1 LSHKIS
7 AKMNDLL
14 IKILLFLS
22 ISNFCKSANITL
34 DIKNLFQ
41 KGDDFLI
48 NCTYSLSKDEAF
60 NYYSIFQEKYE
71 FYTFN
76 GKQSKQ
82 KKIF

>member
-1 LSHKIS
+1 
-7 AKMNDLL
+7 MNDLL

-48 NCTYSLSKDEAF
+48 NCTYSLSKDETF

-82 KKIF
+82 KKSFDNCYY